1 VEIVMTAGAEAV
13 GAVEEAV
20 KSYATHDLEF
30 VELIFP
36 AVVEAR
42 KIVEQGGGDPNDP
55 DQVIPIAT
63 EQNVILGV
71 KELRE
76 SSFFKAKV
84 DAGTLLIAGGVYD
97 LATSRV
103 NILIQ

>member
-1 VEIVMTAGAEAV
+1 VVLFVLGHTKC
-13 GAVEEAV
+13 GAVEVAV
-20 KSYATHDLEF
+20 ESFPTHDLEF
-30 VELIFP
+30 VQLIFP
-36 AVVEAR
+36 AVVKAR
-42 KIVEQGGGDPNDP
+42 KIVEQEGGDSNDP

-63 EQNVILGV
+63 DQNVILGV
-71 KELRE
+71 KALRE
-76 SSFFKAKV
+76 SPFFKPMV